1 MTSDEPHPDR
11 CGAQCRDGGH
21 CEKYPVGDAD
31 RCRLHGGIVG
41 DGHGAPEGNQN
52 ATRHGLHADPANVLD
67 DLAERD
73 PEAYEWVCKKYDS
86 YLDAAPFG
94 DGSAKADQLK
104 QIATQEYIIWKAT
117 GFQLKSGVVVEA
129 DAPAGAGLAERVAEN
144 PVNRP
149 LDRMQRTVVNRLKEL
164 GVLDDPVSQQ
174 AAAATDKIG
183 ALREL
188 MGEAD
193 TE

>member
-1 MTSDEPHPDR
+1 MTSNEPHPDR
-11 CGAQCRDGGH
+11 CGAQCRDGNH
-21 CEKYPVGDAD
+21 CEKYPVDGAE
-31 RCRLHGGIVG
+31 RCRMHGGIVG
-41 DGHGAPEGNQN
+41 DGNGAPEGNQN
-52 ATRHGLHADPANVLD
+52 ATRHGLHADPSNVLD
-67 DLAERD
+67 ELAESD
-73 PEAYEWVCKKYDS
+73 PEAYEWVLKKYDS

-104 QIATQEYIIWKAT
+104 QIATQEYIIWNAM

-129 DAPAGAGLAERVAEN
+129 DAEAGAALADRIAEN

-164 GVLDDPVSQQ
+164 GILDDPRSQQ
-174 AAAATDKIG
+174 ADAEQSKAA

-188 MGEAD
+188 MDEAD
-193 TE
+193 RP